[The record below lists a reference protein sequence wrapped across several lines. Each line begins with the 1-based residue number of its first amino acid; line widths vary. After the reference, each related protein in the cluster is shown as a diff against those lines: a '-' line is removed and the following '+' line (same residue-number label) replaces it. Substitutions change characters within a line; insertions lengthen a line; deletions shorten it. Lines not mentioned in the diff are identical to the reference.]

1 MGRKKNKILEF
12 YTKFIS
18 IQIIFRM
25 GWLTCTRYLQLENER
40 TALAASTEG
49 NVRPNAYTPVA
60 LILLK
65 GIVDF
70 NSSQFNSNASWLVS
84 LLSQLILCNDPN
96 IRSLVSHIYVT
107 HIDHVVLNAMAKK

>member
-1 MGRKKNKILEF
+1 
-12 YTKFIS
+12 
-18 IQIIFRM
+18 M

-49 NVRPNAYTPVA
+49 TVRPNAYTPVA

-65 GIVDF
+65 GIADF
-70 NSSQFNSNASWLVS
+70 NASQFNHNASWLIT

-96 IRSLVSHIYVT
+96 IRALVSHIYVT
-107 HIDHVVLNAMAKK
+107 HIDHVVLNVMTKK